1 MTHGM
6 VCAPQ
11 PEAVEAGALAL
22 KRGGNAV
29 DAAIAC
35 ALVQTVVDPQMCG
48 IAGFGS
54 LHLYLP
60 GPGVHGK
67 GVHGKGVHSC
77 IDFHGRAPAA
87 ARPDMWAELVESEAE
102 DGFGFRLRGRVNDLG
117 YQAVTTPGSLGA
129 FHQALSRH
137 GTLAWREVLEPAIAL
152 AEEGFMIRP
161 HVHDFWTRKEAFG
174 LADHI
179 ERLRLT
185 PAGRRIYFDAD
196 GELRALGSLLKNP
209 EMARTLRRI
218 ADGGIE
224 VFYEGEIAEV
234 MAADMARH
242 GGLLTLADIRD
253 TRPEDTEPLWGEYR
267 GHRIASNPPPGG
279 GVMVIEMLQMLEP
292 FDLAALGHNSPD
304 YIRIVSEAM
313 KRATLDKDNHV
324 GDPRF
329 VEVPLERLL
338 SRDYAAE
345 QAAAIRRGEIAHV
358 ARLGAHPEPKDTTQ
372 VSVADEHGNL
382 VSMTHSLGMPSG
394 AITEG
399 LGFMYNGCMSV
410 FDPRPGRTGSIAAGK
425 ARFTAMAP
433 TIVFEGASG
442 GEAPRLVLGAPGGT
456 FITMGIL
463 QAILNVIDFGM
474 TAGEAV
480 AAPRFCTTSDV
491 IDVVNRI
498 PRFVTDELEE
508 RGYQVR
514 RSYRGFHFAG
524 VHAIGIKDGKW
535 QGGADPGRDGMA
547 LEV

>member
-35 ALVQTVVDPQMCG
+35 ACAQTVVDPQMCG

-54 LHLYLP
+54 IQLYLP
-60 GPGVHGK
+60 GAGVHG
-67 GVHGKGVHSC
+67 C

-87 ARPDMWAELVESEAE
+87 ARPEMWAALVEWEAE
-102 DGFGFRLRGRVNDLG
+102 DGFGFKLRGRVNDLG

-129 FHQALSRH
+129 FHQALTRH
-137 GTLAWREVLEPAIAL
+137 GTLDWKQVLEPAIAL

-185 PAGRRIYFDAD
+185 PSGRRIYFDEA
-196 GELRALGSLLKNP
+196 GGLRELGTILKNP
-209 EMARTLRRI
+209 DMARTLRRI
-218 ADGGIE
+218 ADGGVE
-224 VFYEGEIAEV
+224 VFYQGEIAEV
-234 MAADMARH
+234 MAADMARN
-242 GGLLTLADIRD
+242 GGLLTLDDIRN
-253 TRPEDTEPLWGEYR
+253 TQPEDTEPLWGEYR
-267 GHRIASNPPPGG
+267 GHRVASNPPPGG
-279 GVMVIEMLQMLEP
+279 GIMVIEMLQMLEP

-304 YIRIVSEAM
+304 YIRIVSEVM
-313 KRATLDKDNHV
+313 KRATVDKDRSV
-324 GDPRF
+324 GDPKF
-329 VEVPLERLL
+329 VDVPLERLL
-338 SRDYAAE
+338 SRDTAAG
-345 QAAAIRRGEIAHV
+345 QAAAIRRGEV
-358 ARLGAHPEPKDTTQ
+358 AQVPRLGAGAESPAIESKDTTHI
-372 VSVADEHGNL
+372 SVTDAHGNL

-410 FDPRPGRTGSIAAGK
+410 FDPRPGNTGSIAPGK

-433 TIVFEGASG
+433 TIVFQ
-442 GEAPRLVLGAPGGT
+442 GESPRLVLGAPGGT

-463 QAILNVIDFGM
+463 QTILNVIDFGM

-480 AAPRFCTTSDV
+480 AAPRFCTTSEV

-498 PRFVTDELEE
+498 PRFVTAELEA
-508 RGYQVR
+508 RGYRVR
-514 RSYRGFHFAG
+514 RSYRGYHFAG
-524 VHAIGIKDGKW
+524 VHAIGIVNGKW

>member
-1 MTHGM
+1 
-6 VCAPQ
+6 
-11 PEAVEAGALAL
+11 
-22 KRGGNAV
+22 
-29 DAAIAC
+29 
-35 ALVQTVVDPQMCG
+35 
-48 IAGFGS
+48 
-54 LHLYLP
+54 
-60 GPGVHGK
+60 
-67 GVHGKGVHSC
+67 
-77 IDFHGRAPAA
+77 
-87 ARPDMWAELVESEAE
+87 MWADLVEWEAE
-102 DGFGFRLRGRVNDLG
+102 DGFGFKLRGRVNDLG

-129 FHQALSRH
+129 FHAALTRY
-137 GTLAWREVLEPAIAL
+137 GTLDWKQVLEPAIAL

-161 HVHDFWTRKEAFG
+161 HVHDFWTRKEKFG
-174 LADHI
+174 LTDHL

-185 PAGRRIYFDAD
+185 PAGRRIYFDEA
-196 GELRALGSLLKNP
+196 GELRELGTLLRNP
-209 EMARTLRRI
+209 DMARTLRRI
-218 ADGGIE
+218 AEGGVE
-224 VFYEGEIAEV
+224 VFYEGEIAEER
-234 MAADMARH
+234 AADMARN
-242 GGLLTLADIRD
+242 GGLLTLEDIRN

-279 GVMVIEMLQMLEP
+279 GVMVIAMLQMLEP

-304 YIRIVSEAM
+304 YIRIVSEVM
-313 KRATLDKDNHV
+313 KRATLDKDRFV

-345 QAAAIRRGEIAHV
+345 QAAAIRRGEIARV
-358 ARLGAHPEPKDTTQ
+358 PRLGAGTESPAIESKNTTHI
-372 VSVADEHGNL
+372 SVADEHGNL

-410 FDPRPGRTGSIAAGK
+410 FDPRPGNTGSIAAGK

-433 TIVFEGASG
+433 TIVFEGASGGASG

-463 QAILNVIDFGM
+463 QAILNTIDFGM

-498 PRFVTDELEE
+498 PRFVTDELEAQ
-508 RGYQVR
+508 GYQVR
-514 RSYRGFHFAG
+514 RSYRGYHFAG